1 MCVCARGG
9 ARRAGLW
16 RYVHH
21 AGAACESLLVL
32 NKALER
38 LQVGQVAV
46 VRFGEEVELLKPFE
60 KPYNADLGAQVTAI

>member
-1 MCVCARGG
+1 MSCVCVCVCVRAGG

-46 VRFGEEVELLKPFE
+46 VRFG
-60 KPYNADLGAQVTAI
+60 